1 MKEGNRERRRV
12 WKVQEGWEKKR
23 GVRAN
28 RKKENRDERR
38 GREKGKRG
46 RSWVGKGGRSEG
58 EGRAREKDGGEL
70 RGVSCP
76 LVQHSG
82 MLLKEVCCVNRE
94 SFSGLLNAHRNMGPL
109 NPTGEE
115 RHGSYLKG
123 KKEEKRKKRRKSY
136 S

>member
-1 MKEGNRERRRV
+1 MESTGRMGKEERSESKPKEGKSRR
-12 WKVQEGWEKKR
+12 K
-23 GVRAN
+23 
-28 RKKENRDERR
+28 
-38 GREKGKRG
+38 KGKRKREKRKKLG
-46 RSWVGKGGRSEG
+46 REGGEGRSEG

-109 NPTGEE
+109 NLTGEE

-123 KKEEKRKKRRKSY
+123 KKEEKRRKSY